1 MTRRGNSRALERR
14 LFASAVRL
22 TLARELTIRRADSIV
37 KMGQPSQTGE
47 DTVIHEFDGVVVG
60 AGGAGLYC
68 ALEAGRSAKTAVISK
83 LYAIRSHTGTAQGG
97 IAAALGNVEEDK
109 PEWHAF
115 DTVKGGDYLTDQ
127 GCASILANEAVE
139 AIYHLENLGLP
150 FNRTADGRIDQR
162 RFGGHTRN
170 FGEAPVRRAC
180 YAADRTGHMILQTLF
195 QQCVRQDVVFFDEFH
210 LVDVFFEGNRCRGLA
225 AIELA
230 TGELHVF
237 RAKAVLLATGGF
249 GRMFRITSNAYANTG
264 DGPAVLARRGLPLED
279 MEFFQFHP
287 TGIRGLGILITEA
300 VRGEG
305 GVLKNRNG
313 ERFMEKYAPTLL
325 DLAPRDMISRAI
337 LTEIAEGRG
346 VKGDGSA
353 DDYVL
358 LDASHLG
365 RDVIAAKL
373 PEISDFCRTYLGLD
387 PAAEPIP
394 VQPTAHYAMGGIPTD
409 ARGRV
414 LADDRGTI
422 VEGLYAA
429 GECACVSVHGAN
441 RLGTNSLVDLV
452 VFGRRAGLDIAD
464 YVRHA
469 DLPALAGDAAGLA
482 AGQLA
487 RLRARQG
494 GPPPESVRD
503 KMRDLMMQKVGIFRR
518 EKDMAEAV
526 RELKDLRGLY
536 GEIALEDRGLEFNTR
551 LLEILELGNL
561 LDLAY
566 VTAVCAL
573 RRRESR
579 GAHAREDFPQRDDAG
594 WLRHSLASLK
604 GDVVDVAD
612 MPVDVSLWPPQPRK
626 Y

>member
-1 MTRRGNSRALERR
+1 MT
-14 LFASAVRL
+14 
-22 TLARELTIRRADSIV
+22 
-37 KMGQPSQTGE
+37 
-47 DTVIHEFDGVVVG
+47 HEFDVVVVG

-68 ALEAGRSAKTAVISK
+68 ALEAGNKVKTAVISK
-83 LYAIRSHTGTAQGG
+83 LYPVRSHTGTAQGG
-97 IAAALGNVEEDK
+97 IGAALGNVEEDRA
-109 PEWHAF
+109 EWHAF

-127 GCASILANEAVE
+127 KPASLLANEAIGAV
-139 AIYHLENLGLP
+139 YHLENLGLP

-195 QQCVRQDVVFFDEFH
+195 QQCIKQDVVFYDEFH
-210 LVDVFFEGNRCRGLA
+210 LVDVFIEKNRCCGVA
-225 AIELA
+225 AIELS
-230 TGELHVF
+230 TGDLHIF

-249 GRMFRITSNAYANTG
+249 GRMFRITSNAYASTG

-305 GVLKNRNG
+305 GMLRNKNG

-337 LTEIAEGRG
+337 LTEIGEGRG
-346 VKGDGSA
+346 IKGDGSA
-353 DDYVL
+353 EDYVF

-365 RDVIAAKL
+365 KDVIAAKL
-373 PEISDFCRTYLGLD
+373 PEISDFCRTYLGID
-387 PAAEPIP
+387 PAAQPIP

-409 ARGRV
+409 DRGRV
-414 LADDRGTI
+414 FADEKGT
-422 VEGLYAA
+422 VVAGLYAA

-452 VFGRRAGLDIAD
+452 VFGRRAGIDIGE
-464 YVRHA
+464 YVRQS
-469 DLPALAGDAAGLA
+469 DLPALPRDVTDSASD
-482 AGQLA
+482 QIA
-487 RLRARQG
+487 RLREKKS
-494 GPPPESVRD
+494 GPPPEPLRE
-503 KMRDLMMQKVGIFRR
+503 KMRDLMMQKVGIYRK
-518 EKDMAEAV
+518 EKEMAEAFQA
-526 RELKDLRGLY
+526 LKELRGQY
-536 GEIALEDRGLEFNTR
+536 CEIGLLDRGLEFNTS

-566 VTAVCAL
+566 ITACCAL

-579 GAHAREDFPQRDDAG
+579 GAHAREDFPERDDAN
-594 WLRHSLASLK
+594 WLKHSLARLK
-604 GDVVDVAD
+604 GDAVEIGDKS
-612 MPVDVSLWPPQPRK
+612 VDVSIWPPKPRK